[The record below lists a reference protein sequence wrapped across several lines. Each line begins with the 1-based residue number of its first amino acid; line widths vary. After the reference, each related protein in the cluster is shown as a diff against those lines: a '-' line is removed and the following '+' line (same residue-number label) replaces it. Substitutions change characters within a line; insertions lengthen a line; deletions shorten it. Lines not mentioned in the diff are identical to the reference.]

1 MVNVLGGGFSRMGT
15 IVLGTSVAWGVQ
27 SLGDFSRWVLGSW
40 GVGSWGVGSWGVGSQ
55 GGRVMGGRI
64 ATLLWMEQ
72 CRMIEAGPVQ
82 LGCGVGRGGD
92 DQEHVD

>member
-1 MVNVLGGGFSRMGT
+1 MGT

-64 ATLLWMEQ
+64 ATLL
-72 CRMIEAGPVQ
+72 RPIRLFVGILDFLVMIKSGLKYWQ
-82 LGCGVGRGGD
+82 K
-92 DQEHVD
+92 QEPHTIVNKLEHSML